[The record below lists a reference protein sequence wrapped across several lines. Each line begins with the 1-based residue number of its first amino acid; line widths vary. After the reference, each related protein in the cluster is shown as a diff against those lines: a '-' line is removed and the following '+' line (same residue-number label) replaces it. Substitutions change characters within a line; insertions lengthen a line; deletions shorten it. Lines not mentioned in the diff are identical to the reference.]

1 MSEEEKLRRSMA
13 DSFIEED
20 LWGQFYGEE
29 RDKPERSIHDDA
41 DLIEL

>member
-1 MSEEEKLRRSMA
+1 MA
-13 DSFIEED
+13 DNFIEED

-29 RDKPERSIHDDA
+29 RDKPERSIEDEA